1 MFLKH
6 KRSSDIVE
14 VMDLEALFDPF
25 RTEVK
30 GRFHAGEEMQEP
42 TGFHKSDMLFLSG
55 EHLPRCWVDPHY
67 KERKI

>member
-1 MFLKH
+1 MFLRH
-6 KRSSDIVE
+6 KLSSDIVE

-30 GRFHAGEEMQEP
+30 GRFHAGEEMQDP
-42 TGFHKSDMLFLSG
+42 TGFRKSDMLFLSG

>member
-1 MFLKH
+1 MFLRH
-6 KRSSDIVE
+6 KPSSDIVE

-25 RTEVK
+25 RTEVE
-30 GRFHAGEEMQEP
+30 GRFHAGEEMQDP
-42 TGFHKSDMLFLSG
+42 TGFRKSDMLFLSG

>member
-6 KRSSDIVE
+6 KPSGDIVE
-14 VMDLEALFDPF
+14 ILDLEALFDSF

-30 GRFHAGEEMQEP
+30 GRFHAGEEMP
-42 TGFHKSDMLFLSG
+42 DAAGFRKSERVQLSG

-67 KERKI
+67 RERKI

>member
-1 MFLKH
+1 MFLRH
-6 KRSSDIVE
+6 KPSNDIVE

-25 RTEVK
+25 RIEVK
-30 GRFHAGEEMQEP
+30 GRFHAGEEMQDP
-42 TGFHKSDMLFLSG
+42 TGFRKSDMLFLSG

>member
-6 KRSSDIVE
+6 KPSSNIVE

-25 RTEVK
+25 RTDFK
-30 GRFHAGEEMQEP
+30 GRFHAGEEMQDP
-42 TGFHKSDMLFLSG
+42 TGFHKTDMQFLSG
-55 EHLPRCWVDPHY
+55 EHLPRCWLDRYY